1 MRLTDAFEMI
11 YEKKYFF
18 RVYLSISAWQKNV
31 REDFPAD
38 LRDHV
43 KELTPLKDCESEVEF
58 YYRQIFFSEGLVA
71 MIRRWLERD
80 CTEPP
85 AQMSRIVERQMPQA
99 FFREGKKGEN
109 CK

>member
-1 MRLTDAFEMI
+1 MI

-43 KELTPLKDCESEVEF
+43 KELTLLMDCESEEEF
-58 YYRQIFFSEGLVA
+58 YYRQIFFCEGLVA

-80 CTEPP
+80 CTETP
-85 AQMSRIVERQMPQA
+85 AQMSRMVERQMTQA
-99 FFREGKKGEN
+99 FFRDGKKGEK